1 MPPKL
6 ELMDRPCDTLET
18 IPVQR
23 GYVCARKVVVYHWK
37 KLMHEVAYGVTYMML
52 HNGSTCQTLL
62 GFQTLYR
69 GAQVDS
75 KGGALES
82 YCCRT

>member
-1 MPPKL
+1 
-6 ELMDRPCDTLET
+6 
-18 IPVQR
+18 VQR